1 METTAKNLI
10 KIQEVLKPYYKY
22 LNRHLFY
29 YGRPLI
35 WRHHKHRMG
44 NLFREDPF
52 QDVNTFCIFLGHAR
66 SGHSII
72 ASLLDAHPR
81 IILSDELDVL
91 KYVDAG
97 FSREQIFYLILEKS
111 RRQAEKGR
119 KKPGRRGTSYSYA
132 VPGQWQGNYQSIR
145 IIGDKKGGGTVRR
158 LASNPELIEQLQ
170 KRTRLNLKLIAV
182 MRNPYD
188 NISTRFQR
196 NKKSRQ
202 LETITNSYFAS
213 CHTINEIRRRVGSSD
228 IAFVNHEAFIDNP
241 REQLNRLCAF
251 LGEETSPEYLDAC
264 AGIVYRSPVK
274 SRYEIEWS
282 PNLIRTIQTRMAN
295 FDFLSDYSFDA

>member
-1 METTAKNLI
+1 
-10 KIQEVLKPYYKY
+10 
-22 LNRHLFY
+22 
-29 YGRPLI
+29 
-35 WRHHKHRMG
+35 
-44 NLFREDPF
+44 
-52 QDVNTFCIFLGHAR
+52 
-66 SGHSII
+66 
-72 ASLLDAHPR
+72 
-81 IILSDELDVL
+81 
-91 KYVDAG
+91 
-97 FSREQIFYLILEKS
+97 
-111 RRQAEKGR
+111 
-119 KKPGRRGTSYSYA
+119 
-132 VPGQWQGNYQSIR
+132 
-145 IIGDKKGGGTVRR
+145 
-158 LASNPELIEQLQ
+158 
-170 KRTRLNLKLIAV
+170 
-182 MRNPYD
+182 
-188 NISTRFQR
+188 
-196 NKKSRQ
+196 